1 MRWWVGM
8 GVIVMM
14 SSCINVNVEIW
25 EDLEMVVL
33 FGMGNTIMMH
43 DPWESFVRG
52 YGSTDNPQGALAGEG
67 RDGTDR

>member
-1 MRWWVGM
+1 
-8 GVIVMM
+8 MM

-43 DPWESFVRG
+43 
-52 YGSTDNPQGALAGEG
+52 GSLGIFRAWLWKH
-67 RDGTDR
+67 